1 MKQAKVLSPQR
12 SQIEDDLKQKEIVHL
27 QKQLEVTEIEL
38 KQANRRA
45 DETKAQNA
53 ELKDLLR
60 EAKKNAPRK
69 QAMTPTNEEADFEEE
84 PQRVQEE

>member
-60 EAKKNAPRK
+60 EAKKHAPRK